1 MTISVEF
8 IDQIVQNVMREMQT
22 RVPMTAAHAPVVS
35 RTTTDVIPAATSAL
49 QIAAKVISED
59 TLIAAQAAGRTISL
73 QPGAIVTPSGRDFI
87 RKNNV
92 RLTSLVGGKNSA
104 ASGTFIVVGSNAGAI
119 PAATTAGWATT
130 AAATEVAAAS
140 AALEYMSKG
149 HVTCFGG
156 EPSIVACLL
165 NRNQSVRA
173 AVITKATNLL
183 TLTTVMSPQVLCMDS
198 SGWSFGD
205 ILKLLRSLSAA
216 NQPKGWREI

>member
-1 MTISVEF
+1 MTISAEF

-22 RVPMTAAHAPVVS
+22 RVPVPDAAAPVVA
-35 RTTTDVIPAATSAL
+35 RTTTDVVPATTSAL
-49 QIAAKVISED
+49 QITAKVISED
-59 TLIAAQAAGRTISL
+59 ILIAAQAAGKTISL

-92 RLTSLVGGKNSA
+92 RLTSLVGGKSFA
-104 ASGTFIVVGSNAGAI
+104 ARGTFIVVGSNTGAV
-119 PAATTAGWATT
+119 PAATTAEWATT
-130 AAATEVAAAS
+130 VAATEIAAAS

-149 HVTCFGG
+149 LVTCFGG

-183 TLTTVMSPQVLCMDS
+183 TLTSVMSPQVVCMDS

-216 NQPKGWREI
+216 NQPQGWKEI